1 MLRGSE
7 DSAAVAGD
15 VERAVRRAEGWSA
28 GALRSLL
35 EGLEG
40 REPLVAYSGRG
51 AIPAL
56 VFRWMYQA
64 VAAKPLQVMEAEA
77 VAYHVLPYGEDY
89 RILHFASTGREGSLV
104 RLADAAYLTG
114 SRIVIVSPPLR
125 EPLSSK
131 LRGFRVIEVPEDL
144 GYVVAASLLAL
155 KAAFRC
161 GAGRSGRV
169 GKRASRLEVE
179 VDDVAGVAR
188 DVVLTYWGSATEAC
202 RALLSGADVVV
213 AYTPTMEAPARLLAE
228 VSYSVAG
235 RLIPVLPVSGM
246 VEKVSGGSAIIA
258 FSTGVEEDSLR
269 ELRYRAATSMAKLV
283 EFRVNTDPATAQVYG
298 LVIGEA
304 LHRMLRRAAEA
315 GRAGR
320 GG

>member
-1 MLRGSE
+1 
-7 DSAAVAGD
+7 
-15 VERAVRRAEGWSA
+15 
-28 GALRSLL
+28 
-35 EGLEG
+35 
-40 REPLVAYSGRG
+40 
-51 AIPAL
+51 
-56 VFRWMYQA
+56 
-64 VAAKPLQVMEAEA
+64 
-77 VAYHVLPYGEDY
+77 
-89 RILHFASTGREGSLV
+89 
-104 RLADAAYLTG
+104 
-114 SRIVIVSPPLR
+114 
-125 EPLSSK
+125 
-131 LRGFRVIEVPEDL
+131 
-144 GYVVAASLLAL
+144 
-155 KAAFRC
+155 
-161 GAGRSGRV
+161 
-169 GKRASRLEVE
+169 
-179 VDDVAGVAR
+179 
-188 DVVLTYWGSATEAC
+188 
-202 RALLSGADVVV
+202 VVV

-235 RLIPVLPVSGM
+235 RLVPVLPVSGM